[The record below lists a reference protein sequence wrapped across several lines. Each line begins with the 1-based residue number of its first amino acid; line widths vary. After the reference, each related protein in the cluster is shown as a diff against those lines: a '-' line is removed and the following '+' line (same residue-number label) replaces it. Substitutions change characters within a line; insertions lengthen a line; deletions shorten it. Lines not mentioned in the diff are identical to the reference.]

1 MQTQDD
7 EKISP
12 IQVFGLIALTALNM
26 QDGFDILAISY
37 ASTSIMESW
46 GISRT
51 GLGLVLSASLFGMM
65 IGAVVLSPLADK
77 FGRRTIAAWGL
88 TISGV
93 GMLLAMV
100 SWSVE
105 ALLIGRM
112 ITGLGI
118 GAILASVNTLVAEYA
133 GEKYVGIAVGIF
145 LLGFPLGAFLSGYL
159 ADYLLA
165 TATWRHLFAFG
176 AVCSF
181 VFVPIVLVL
190 PESMSYI
197 AQRGGP
203 GALERINKI
212 RMRLGRTELEA
223 LPETEAS
230 ITGLQGIA
238 KLFSRGCLTKTLLIW
253 TGFFL
258 LLSTLYFLLSWLPR
272 LFVEIGFTEA
282 EGNRAERLI
291 NLIGM
296 PGIMLM
302 GALSLFVRSSM
313 VTGFYLAGLAL
324 SLFVLASVSGE
335 LAVMLL
341 VVAAVGFFLHG
352 GMIGLYST
360 VPYLYPSSFRATG
373 TGWAIGM
380 SRFGAVVGPYMAGVL
395 LDAGWSPQE
404 LFKLYVLPVLA
415 ASLCAFA
422 LYWVQSRDMR

>member
-1 MQTQDD
+1 MQTEDHD
-7 EKISP
+7 RISP
-12 IQVFGLIALTALNM
+12 IQIFGLIALTALNM

-37 ASTSIMESW
+37 ASTDIMDSW

-88 TISGV
+88 AISGC

-159 ADYLLA
+159 ADYLLE

-176 AVCSF
+176 AISSF

-212 RMRLGRTELEA
+212 RAKLGRDPIDA

-238 KLFSRGCLTKTLLIW
+238 KLFSRGYLTKTILIW

-272 LFVEIGFTEA
+272 LFVEIGFSEA
-282 EGNRAERLI
+282 DGNRAERLI

-296 PGIMLM
+296 PGILLI
-302 GALSLFVRSSM
+302 GALSLFVRSSL
-313 VTGFYLAGLAL
+313 VTGFYLAALAL

-335 LAVMLL
+335 LAILLL

-352 GMIGLYST
+352 GMIGLYSI

-380 SRFGAVVGPYMAGVL
+380 SRFGAVVGPYIAGVL
-395 LDAGWSPQE
+395 LDAGWSPQD
-404 LFKLYVLPVLA
+404 LFRLYVLPVLA
-415 ASLCAFA
+415 ASVCAFA
-422 LYWVQSRDMR
+422 LYWVTVREAR

>member
-1 MQTQDD
+1 
-7 EKISP
+7 
-12 IQVFGLIALTALNM
+12 
-26 QDGFDILAISY
+26 
-37 ASTSIMESW
+37 
-46 GISRT
+46 
-51 GLGLVLSASLFGMM
+51 
-65 IGAVVLSPLADK
+65 
-77 FGRRTIAAWGL
+77 
-88 TISGV
+88 
-93 GMLLAMV
+93 MLLAMV

-159 ADYLLA
+159 ADYLLE

-176 AVCSF
+176 AISSF

-212 RMRLGRTELEA
+212 RAKLGRDPIDA

-238 KLFSRGCLTKTLLIW
+238 KLFSRGYLTKTILIW

-272 LFVEIGFTEA
+272 LFVEIGFSEA
-282 EGNRAERLI
+282 DGNRAERLI

-296 PGIMLM
+296 PGILLI
-302 GALSLFVRSSM
+302 GALSLFVRSSL
-313 VTGFYLAGLAL
+313 VTGFYLAALAL

-335 LAVMLL
+335 LAILLL

-352 GMIGLYST
+352 GMIGLYSI

-380 SRFGAVVGPYMAGVL
+380 SRFGAVVGPYIAGVL
-395 LDAGWSPQE
+395 LDAGWSPQD
-404 LFKLYVLPVLA
+404 LFRLYVLPVLA
-415 ASLCAFA
+415 ASVYAFA
-422 LYWVQSRDMR
+422 LYWVTVREAR

>member
-1 MQTQDD
+1 METQTQ
-7 EKISP
+7 ERISP
-12 IQVFGLIALTALNM
+12 IQVFGLFALTALNM

-37 ASTSIMESW
+37 ASSDIMESW

-65 IGAVVLSPLADK
+65 IGAVVLSPLADR

-88 TISGV
+88 GISGV

-100 SWSVE
+100 SWSID

-112 ITGLGI
+112 ITGIGI

-133 GEKYVGIAVGIF
+133 GEKYVGIAVGTF
-145 LLGFPLGAFLSGYL
+145 LLGFPLGAYLSGFL
-159 ADYLLA
+159 ADYLLE

-176 AVCSF
+176 AVSSF
-181 VFVPIVLVL
+181 VFIPIVLVL

-203 GALERINKI
+203 RALERINKI
-212 RMRLGRTELEA
+212 RRNLGREPLDQPPKTA
-223 LPETEAS
+223 PAIS
-230 ITGLQGIA
+230 GLSGIA
-238 KLFSRGCLTKTLLIW
+238 KLFSAEYLTKTILIW

-258 LLSTLYFLLSWLPR
+258 LLSTLYFLLSWIPR
-272 LFVEIGFTEA
+272 LFVEIGFTVA

-296 PGIMLM
+296 PGILM
-302 GALSLFVRSSM
+302 MGSLTLFLRPSL
-313 VTGFYLAGLAL
+313 VTSVYLAALAL
-324 SLFVLASVSGE
+324 CLFVLANLSGD
-335 LAVMLL
+335 LGVLL
-341 VVAAVGFFLHG
+341 FIVGAVGFFLHG
-352 GMIGLYST
+352 GMIGLYSI
-360 VPYLYPSSFRATG
+360 VPYLYPSHIRATG

-395 LDAGWSPQE
+395 LDAGWSPQD
-404 LFKLYVLPVLA
+404 LFKLYVVPVLA
-415 ASLCAFA
+415 ASVCAFA
-422 LYWVQSRDMR
+422 LYWLHMRKAR